1 MLLIGDMI
9 HMAKV
14 QPRMPAITVNYDA
27 IEAEAAKTP
36 IKTLAAL
43 ARMHE
48 LVVAPHISFSA
59 LKWTAHLAGN
69 IQAISSPQTPTQ
81 GQSARRKSLLST
93 DSETNRCSP

>member
-1 MLLIGDMI
+1 MI

-36 IKTLAAL
+36 IETLAAL

-48 LVVAPHISFSA
+48 LVVSPPRISFSA
-59 LKWTAHLAGN
+59 LK
-69 IQAISSPQTPTQ
+69 
-81 GQSARRKSLLST
+81 
-93 DSETNRCSP
+93 